1 MQNGGFANVEDII
14 GKVYG
19 NVKEKERIDKS
30 KYYAEV
36 IISQYNWS
44 QIGIE
49 GFKAYERNELI
60 KRLQDKNC
68 IEIYERLQQ
77 EVIEEK

>member
-1 MQNGGFANVEDII
+1 M
-14 GKVYG
+14 YG
-19 NVKEKERIDKS
+19 NVKEKVDKS

>member
-1 MQNGGFANVEDII
+1 M
-14 GKVYG
+14 YG

-30 KYYAEV
+30 KYYAVV